1 MRIEQPGLLNNPHKR
16 VDVLI
21 LDGSMP
27 PVAIECSKTASDA
40 DKDAQSR
47 IGVTVK
53 EFQSRINSSI
63 SLVIPDRLNEVSP
76 SEAHDLIRSTPFT
89 YALFQSDRRFP
100 ASGYIRGSLD
110 DLVHLIR
117 GVAAPASVIEDV
129 STQVFNLVEAAAN
142 VLERD
147 LETSSRDEIS
157 KLSRQRTIIKG
168 LRTTALL
175 WFNALA
181 TQSTLKNQGASVP
194 NLQLVGKT
202 LSPSQLILDW
212 YEITNQNWYAVFA
225 PAIRALEISYSDN
238 PRATTDAIEL
248 VVRAVNLVHESRAGT
263 SVNFGAELFPKLSED
278 RRQAAAYY
286 TRAPVAELLATLT
299 ICKDASVDWA
309 KKDFFQEYSLGDLA
323 CGTGTLL
330 RAGYLRCKYLHGT
343 SASFHRDA
351 MQRGITGIDISPI
364 AAHLSSSSLAVL
376 GEGDTYIDTKIIYT
390 EVGGE
395 EALIG
400 SLELLNPDRIHFD
413 DFFLRI
419 ASSISGDEAL
429 RQPIS
434 VNEASFDW
442 ILMNPPYSRS
452 RGGQS
457 AFDLTGI
464 SEEERLACQ
473 KRWGTLL
480 GNAPATKTAGMAASF
495 LVLAERKLKHNG
507 TFGFVLPITAAF
519 AESWQKT
526 RKMIEKRFKNILVV
540 AVSAGRAWGDEAMS
554 MSTHLEEMLLVATK
568 RTFQELNGDQ
578 DYTEIHC
585 VTLNEP
591 IQNNG
596 EAKIIGDAIQQA
608 KREIAPNAKSC
619 LVKVGDVEIG
629 KLITFSPNAGN
640 PWSSVG
646 AYHPDITE
654 TAEFLSKGT
663 IDWDLSDQP
672 ENLRVPMIRMDQLFE
687 IGPTHHSIGNHPRS
701 SAPSGVF
708 EMYPV
713 VDTIDALGKDRSLWS
728 TDHRE
733 QRSIEV
739 SATHKGVL
747 KPEAEQRSLA
757 QVRNSASVLHY
768 QRNLRFHTQR
778 IVAARTAQKCLGG
791 RAWLSLVHSNRAIM
805 DIFTLW
811 SSSIFGL
818 MVHWTRG
825 QRTDPGRS
833 SLNVKA
839 IQSLPVPD
847 FTQLNHAVLV
857 KAQRNY
863 EKLKNCELLPCCF
876 AYKDETRKEINRVVS
891 ELLEL
896 PDPSRLIPLWCA
908 EPSVTGN
915 KENVVKEINRDLN
928 E

>member
-63 SLVIPDRLNEVSP
+63 SLVIPDRFNEVSP
-76 SEAHDLIRSTPFT
+76 SDAHDLIRSTPFS

-100 ASGYIRGSLD
+100 TSGYIRGSLD
-110 DLVHLIR
+110 DLVHLVR

-147 LETSSRDEIS
+147 LETSTRDEIT

-202 LSPSQLILDW
+202 LSPSQLLLDW

-248 VVRAVNLVHESRAGT
+248 VVRAVNLVHESRAGS

-286 TRAPVAELLATLT
+286 TPVAELLATLT
-299 ICKDASVDWA
+299 ICKDASVDWE
-309 KKDFFQEYSLGDLA
+309 KRDFFQEYSLGDLA

-400 SLELLNPDRIHFD
+400 SLELLNPERIHFD

-608 KREIAPNAKSC
+608 KSEIAPNAKSC

-654 TAEFLSKGT
+654 TAELLSEGA
-663 IDWDLSDQP
+663 IDWGSSES
-672 ENLRVPMIRMDQLFE
+672 ENLCVPTIRMDELFE
-687 IGPTHHSIGNHPRS
+687 FGPSHDLIGNLPRS
-701 SAPSGVF
+701 TSPRGVF
-708 EMYPV
+708 EMHPV
-713 VDTIDALGKDRSLWS
+713 LDPIDALGKDRSLWS
-728 TDHRE
+728 TNYRKQQTLE
-733 QRSIEV
+733 LSP
-739 SATHKGVL
+739 THKGVV
-747 KPEAEQRSLA
+747 KRSADESLLV

-778 IVAARTAQKCLGG
+778 IVAARTAQECLGG
-791 RAWLSLVHSNRAIM
+791 RAWLSLYHSNRAIM
-805 DIFTLW
+805 DIFALW
-811 SSSIFGL
+811 SNSIFGL

-847 FTQLNHAVLV
+847 FTQLSDEVL
-857 KAQRNY
+857 ANASGYYQ
-863 EKLKNCELLPCCF
+863 EMKNRELLPCCF
-876 AYKDETRKEINRVVS
+876 AYKDKTRKEINRVVG
-891 ELLEL
+891 ELLKL
-896 PDPSRLIPLWCA
+896 PDPSNLIPLWCS

-915 KENVVKEINRDLN
+915 KEKIVSEIHRDLN
-928 E
+928 